1 MKKVIFIIL
10 VALTSLVNAQTVD
23 DIKISD
29 LKSEYIAVRFS
40 PRLIS
45 SNIQIEI
52 NYGQSSDWLSS
63 YKSSPVLDEN
73 KKKKNFN
80 SIVSAINFL
89 SDQGY
94 TLITSTTEVYNQ
106 QSTNYFF
113 FRKKRFWLNNQTLK
127 QQINSNKD
135 YLLLNI
141 ETVAYKY

>member
-1 MKKVIFIIL
+1 MKKIIFIIL
-10 VALTSLVNAQTVD
+10 IVLTSLANAQTVD

-94 TLITSTTEVYNQ
+94 MLITSTTEVYNQ

-113 FRKKRFWLNNQTLK
+113 FRKKEVLIK
-127 QQINSNKD
+127 QQSSETTNKQ
-135 YLLLNI
+135 
-141 ETVAYKY
+141 

>member
-1 MKKVIFIIL
+1 MKKIIFIVLI
-10 VALTSLVNAQTVD
+10 ALTSLANAQTVD

-94 TLITSTTEVYNQ
+94 MLITSTTEVYNQ

-113 FRKKRFWLNNQTLK
+113 FRKKEVLIK
-127 QQINSNKD
+127 QQSSEATNKQ
-135 YLLLNI
+135 
-141 ETVAYKY
+141 

>member
-29 LKSEYIAVRFS
+29 LESEYIAVRFS

-113 FRKKRFWLNNQTLK
+113 FRKKEVLVK
-127 QQINSNKD
+127 QPSSETTNK
-135 YLLLNI
+135 
-141 ETVAYKY
+141 

>member
-113 FRKKRFWLNNQTLK
+113 FRKKEVLLK
-127 QQINSNKD
+127 QPNSETTNKQ
-135 YLLLNI
+135 
-141 ETVAYKY
+141 

>member
-1 MKKVIFIIL
+1 MKKIIFIIL
-10 VALTSLVNAQTVD
+10 IVLTSLANAQTVD

-73 KKKKNFN
+73 KKNKNFN

-94 TLITSTTEVYNQ
+94 MLITSTTEVYNQ

-113 FRKKRFWLNNQTLK
+113 FRKKEVLIK
-127 QQINSNKD
+127 QQSSETTNKQ
-135 YLLLNI
+135 
-141 ETVAYKY
+141 

>member
-29 LKSEYIAVRFS
+29 LESEYIAVRFS

-113 FRKKRFWLNNQTLK
+113 FRKKEVLVK
-127 QQINSNKD
+127 QPNSETTNKQ
-135 YLLLNI
+135 
-141 ETVAYKY
+141 

>member
-1 MKKVIFIIL
+1 MKKVILTIL
-10 VALTSLVNAQTVD
+10 ISLTFLVNAQTVD

-29 LKSEYIAVRFS
+29 LKSEYITVRFS

-45 SNIQIEI
+45 PNIQIEI

-94 TLITSTTEVYNQ
+94 MLITSTTEVYNQ

-113 FRKKRFWLNNQTLK
+113 FRKKEVLVK
-127 QQINSNKD
+127 QQSSETTNKQ
-135 YLLLNI
+135 
-141 ETVAYKY
+141 